1 MSRHAFMPIN
11 VKVVSQEEFDEW
23 INFAREEYASVETS
37 QIKLA
42 AK

>member
-1 MSRHAFMPIN
+1 MPIN
-11 VKVVSQEEFDEW
+11 VKVVSQEEFNEW
-23 INFAREEYASVETS
+23 INFAKEEYASVETS

>member
-1 MSRHAFMPIN
+1 MPIN

-23 INFAREEYASVETS
+23 IEYAKVEYASIDKK

-42 AK
+42 AR

>member
-1 MSRHAFMPIN
+1 MPIN

>member
-1 MSRHAFMPIN
+1 MPIN

-23 INFAREEYASVETS
+23 INFAKEEYASVETS

>member
-1 MSRHAFMPIN
+1 
-11 VKVVSQEEFDEW
+11 VVSQEEFDEW
-23 INFAREEYASVETS
+23 INFAKEEYASVETS